1 MCSRRANGW
10 IPWWGGGPGCVLQL
24 RGTTSWS
31 LKSPLIGSDLK
42 LAVWWCHW
50 LDSMI
55 GQGYGTYY
63 VIATSW
69 VKPHIVLPDWMMQLT
84 EFSIQVGP
92 QAMFC
97 DQMGFQVT
105 LCNQL
110 GLQAVIQHWKELQ
123 FELCDQIKYWLS
135 SAFGW
140 GCWLGSTVRWDFHI
154 YFTVGWS

>member
-1 MCSRRANGW
+1 
-10 IPWWGGGPGCVLQL
+10 
-24 RGTTSWS
+24 
-31 LKSPLIGSDLK
+31 
-42 LAVWWCHW
+42 
-50 LDSMI
+50 MI

-123 FELCDQIKYWLS
+123 FELCDQIKY
-135 SAFGW
+135 
-140 GCWLGSTVRWDFHI
+140 
-154 YFTVGWS
+154 